1 MPFFKYS
8 TARLSIT
15 EVLGTEVYAPLPLTA
30 MCAPSIY
37 DLCARSEAQIHGYYH
52 TADRLVIIGL
62 VGGLDCKNPCWEP
75 YREVPG
81 AFIHSFT
88 HDSALCSQC
97 RRGTPRRLSEFHF
110 PGGAMIGRS
119 TAAVDTAK
127 IKGRTKG
134 CGFILIVEPFLIPDP
149 FLPPPKP
156 TLPRSTPPP
165 RSPPPHRLPRSRDA
179 ASSASSSA
187 SPSASHATASNASD
201 HSASESADRRSSEAK
216 AISLCADS
224 AAFPGSH
231 AHADLWAVP
240 GFATRLGL
248 AGGILCAGADTRLR
262 GREPWNL
269 GHYGKGFIAASLARI
284 VLVQQDLDLNIGLT
298 ARSTLVLQPQSCA
311 SNFLVPRFS
320 NLNILFSLRDA
331 CLTLC
336 KLDYNSGVK
345 MARFWT
351 WLQRVTPGYRNPRTA

>member
-30 MCAPSIY
+30 ISIY

-52 TADRLVIIGL
+52 TADRLVISGL
-62 VGGLDCKNPCWEP
+62 
-75 YREVPG
+75 
-81 AFIHSFT
+81 
-88 HDSALCSQC
+88 
-97 RRGTPRRLSEFHF
+97 RLSEFHF

-119 TAAVDTAK
+119 TAAVNTAK
-127 IKGRTKG
+127 IKRRTTG
-134 CGFILIVEPFLIPDP
+134 CGLILIVEPFLIPDP

-216 AISLCADS
+216 AISLCAYS
-224 AAFPGSH
+224 AAFPSSH
-231 AHADLWAVP
+231 AHADLWAVRNVCPASPRASGSQGAFSAP
-240 GFATRLGL
+240 GRTRGS
-248 AGGILCAGADTRLR
+248 GGGSRGIWDTMGRASSPQVLR
-262 GREPWNL
+262 ELSLFKFPDEP
-269 GHYGKGFIAASLARI
+269 
-284 VLVQQDLDLNIGLT
+284 VLFQIFD
-298 ARSTLVLQPQSCA
+298 
-311 SNFLVPRFS
+311 
-320 NLNILFSLRDA
+320 
-331 CLTLC
+331 
-336 KLDYNSGVK
+336 
-345 MARFWT
+345 
-351 WLQRVTPGYRNPRTA
+351 NPLSIR